1 MSLKREMVVV
11 KSIKFSHRYT
21 KMLGRAQHGS
31 IVRLIE
37 VLNSRF
43 ENLHQSFIN
52 YDITTVEGETYPLPK
67 KGNCLVLLF
76 LGDGVT
82 WDSAELFTTVRRS
95 TPGKER
101 YYNGLRGEQ
110 MIVDIIE

>member
-1 MSLKREMVVV
+1 MLM

-21 KMLGRAQHGS
+21 KLPGRVQHGS

-43 ENLHQSFIN
+43 EDLHPAFIN
-52 YDITTVEGETYPLPK
+52 YDTTTVEGETYPLPK

-76 LGDGVT
+76 IGDGVT
-82 WDSAELFTTVRRS
+82 WDAAELFTTVRRA
-95 TPGKER
+95 TPEKEM
-101 YYNGLRGEQ
+101 YYKRQRGEQ
-110 MIVDIIE
+110 MIVEIVE